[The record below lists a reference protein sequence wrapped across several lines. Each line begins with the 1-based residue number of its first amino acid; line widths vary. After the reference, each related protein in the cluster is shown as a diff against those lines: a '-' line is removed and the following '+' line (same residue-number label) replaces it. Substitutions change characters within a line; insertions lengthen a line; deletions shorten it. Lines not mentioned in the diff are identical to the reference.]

1 MDTSVRSA
9 LRNRSGSPERSPQF
23 TKRRVSEVPRA
34 ISDVPPGEHY
44 RPIDPREE
52 GGGLANV
59 LGLVSLGLGITQL
72 VAPDSVAR
80 LVGLEPTDR
89 TRSTMRALGVVLG
102 VTALDALGPRKF
114 VNRRQPIEDG
124 NGDDNGYGQGAGG
137 RAPSMYGQRYGA
149 GRNTI
154 SPGRM
159 RKDNGGRR
167 VTNIITVNRSVEE
180 VYGFWRN
187 FENLPRFMRHLVSVN
202 DMGNGR
208 SHWKAM
214 APAGTTVEWDAEITE
229 DRPNERIS
237 WRSLPG
243 ATVRN
248 AGTVTFTKAPG
259 NRGTE
264 VRVDLE
270 YRPPAGK
277 LGAMVA
283 MLFREE
289 PGQQIHDD
297 LRNFKQVLEIGEI
310 LLSDATK
317 RKGMHPAQPSD
328 EPVEMK
334 V

>member
-1 MDTSVRSA
+1 MDTSVHTA
-9 LRNRSGSPERSPQF
+9 LRDRSGVQEF

-34 ISDVPPGEHY
+34 VPDVPPGEHY
-44 RPIDPREE
+44 RPINPRE
-52 GGGLANV
+52 GDKALANF
-59 LGLVSLGLGITQL
+59 LGLFSLGLGITQL
-72 VAPDSVAR
+72 VAPDVVTR
-80 LVGLEPTDR
+80 LIGLHPTDR
-89 TRSTMRALGVVLG
+89 TRSTMRAFGVLLG
-102 VTALDALGPRKF
+102 VTALDVLGPRMI
-114 VNRRQPIEDG
+114 VNRTQPRPDG
-124 NGDDNGYGQGAGG
+124 ERGDNGHGPGAGG
-137 RAPSMYGQRYGA
+137 RAPTMYGQRYGA
-149 GRNTI
+149 GRNRF
-154 SPGRM
+154 SPERIP
-159 RKDNGGRR
+159 KDSGGRR
-167 VTNIITVNRSVEE
+167 VTNIITINRSIEE
-180 VYGFWRN
+180 VYAFWRN

-202 DMGNGR
+202 ETGSGR
-208 SHWKAM
+208 SHWTAM
-214 APAGTTVEWDAEITE
+214 APAGMTVEWDAEITE
-229 DRPNERIS
+229 DRPNELIS

-243 ATVRN
+243 ASVRN

-310 LLSDATK
+310 VLSDATK
-317 RKGMHPAQPSD
+317 RKGMHPAQPSN